1 MSDIDG
7 EAVSAW
13 LKRHQDLDIAPERAR
28 EIAETAFRLN
38 RVTLDAAMERTDL
51 DDPARYFR
59 ALVELADFRRDA

>member
-13 LKRHQDLDIAPERAR
+13 LKRHQDLDIAPERAQ
-28 EIAETAFRLN
+28 EIAEIAFRLN